1 MLAEACCCLCFVTD
15 GQMVSLAN
23 VAEGEYESLKFI
35 WLTNLLSLKNNNYMN
50 KFNSQF
56 NIFIFSIENL
66 SYIDFPFI
74 LSITLIHS
82 FFNSHSNERAAARCS
97 NVWLLLWA
105 LLYVF
110 RYTFCQEQEMCIWSN
125 NEQQWSVHFYTVTSC
140 MCVCEYICNEQ
151 LQLFMQG
158 HKQDVHQNSEQQQMF
173 YASIPE
179 ATSNVNTSA
188 CDEHTINTCNVI
200 LKSKSNVNLKL

>member
-1 MLAEACCCLCFVTD
+1 
-15 GQMVSLAN
+15 MVSLAN

-140 MCVCEYICNEQ
+140 MCVCEYERFKESLCVCVSEMSSCTSVGVCVSISMYVERSSCQ
-151 LQLFMQG
+151 IHPLDSSDRPVG
-158 HKQDVHQNSEQQQMF
+158 NSRRDTP
-173 YASIPE
+173 ALTHNP
-179 ATSNVNTSA
+179 
-188 CDEHTINTCNVI
+188 
-200 LKSKSNVNLKL
+200 